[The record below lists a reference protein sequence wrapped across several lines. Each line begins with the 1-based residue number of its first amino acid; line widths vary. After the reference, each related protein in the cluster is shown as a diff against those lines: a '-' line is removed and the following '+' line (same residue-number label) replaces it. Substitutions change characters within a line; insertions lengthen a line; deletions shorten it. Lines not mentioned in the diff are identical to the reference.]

1 MSNIKSTTTEFP
13 GAVETEKFYDY
24 IITGTGCAGLS
35 LAVHIIQSGGF
46 TDKKILLVDKTS
58 KTENDRTWCFW
69 EEREN
74 LFQSCVL
81 KQWDQLF
88 FYEKD
93 FSRKLS
99 IAPYKYKL
107 IRGIDFYNYC
117 INLIQQQ
124 SSFTMV
130 QGNVASAQSSGN
142 ETVVTID
149 DHKVHCAY
157 IFNSIMF
164 DKPELNANQYWLL
177 QHFKGWLIKTEEPLF
192 DPAVATLMDFRTDQ
206 AEGTT
211 FFYALPFSETKTF
224 VEYTLFSHNLLK
236 DEQYEAALEQYI
248 AEHLKVKEYSVTEK
262 EFGVIPM
269 TNYRFSPGENNLI
282 NIGSAGGKTKG
293 SSGYTFQNI
302 QKHSAAIVS
311 ALMSGSHPLQT
322 KKPNTKF
329 DFYDSV
335 LLNILHNKTMNGGT
349 IFHDLFKKNK
359 PQQVLKFLDNE
370 TSLKEDVTIMSSL
383 PTIPFAKAALDH
395 LF

>member
-1 MSNIKSTTTEFP
+1 MHCRSP
-13 GAVETEKFYDY
+13 
-24 IITGTGCAGLS
+24 
-35 LAVHIIQSGGF
+35 
-46 TDKKILLVDKTS
+46 
-58 KTENDRTWCFW
+58 
-69 EEREN
+69 
-74 LFQSCVL
+74 
-81 KQWDQLF
+81 KQ
-88 FYEKD
+88 
-93 FSRKLS
+93 
-99 IAPYKYKL
+99 
-107 IRGIDFYNYC
+107 
-117 INLIQQQ
+117 
-124 SSFTMV
+124 
-130 QGNVASAQSSGN
+130 
-142 ETVVTID
+142 
-149 DHKVHCAY
+149 
-157 IFNSIMF
+157 
-164 DKPELNANQYWLL
+164 
-177 QHFKGWLIKTEEPLF
+177 
-192 DPAVATLMDFRTDQ
+192 
-206 AEGTT
+206 
-211 FFYALPFSETKTF
+211 KTF